1 MDEIRNEKMTSL
13 VGASSEEIARAIAE
27 VMDDMKAHDIKI
39 LRVSEKTAMTDYFVT
54 CSGTSN
60 TQIRAISG
68 EIEYKLGE
76 RGVSPL
82 HIEGYETGTWIAIDY
97 AHVIVYIFS
106 KDQREFYKL
115 EKLWGDAG
123 EVPLNTENKAQED

>member
-1 MDEIRNEKMTSL
+1 MDESKNEKMTSL
-13 VGASSEEIARAIAE
+13 AGASSEEIARAIAE

-76 RGVSPL
+76 RGLQPL

-97 AHVIVYIFS
+97 AHVIVHIFS

>member
-60 TQIRAISG
+60 RQI
-68 EIEYKLGE
+68 
-76 RGVSPL
+76 
-82 HIEGYETGTWIAIDY
+82 
-97 AHVIVYIFS
+97 
-106 KDQREFYKL
+106 
-115 EKLWGDAG
+115 
-123 EVPLNTENKAQED
+123 

>member
-1 MDEIRNEKMTSL
+1 MDESKNEKMTSL

-76 RGVSPL
+76 RGLQPL

-97 AHVIVYIFS
+97 AHVIVHIFS

>member
-1 MDEIRNEKMTSL
+1 MDESKNEKMTSL
-13 VGASSEEIARAIAE
+13 AGASSEEIARAIAE

-76 RGVSPL
+76 RGLTPL
-82 HIEGYETGTWIAIDY
+82 HIEGYETGTWIAMDY
-97 AHVIVYIFS
+97 AHVMVHIFNRE
-106 KDQREFYKL
+106 QRDFYKL
-115 EKLWGDAG
+115 EKLWGDAC
-123 EVPLNTENKAQED
+123 EVPLNTENSEQED

>member
-1 MDEIRNEKMTSL
+1 MPS
-13 VGASSEEIARAIAE
+13 AIAE

-76 RGVSPL
+76 RGLTPL

-97 AHVIVYIFS
+97 AHVIVHIFS

>member
-13 VGASSEEIARAIAE
+13 VGGSAEEIAHAIAE
-27 VMDDMKAHDIKI
+27 VLDNMKARDIKI
-39 LRVSEKTAMTDYFVT
+39 LRVSDKTAMTDYFVT

-60 TQIRAISG
+60 TQIRALSG
-68 EIEYKLGE
+68 EVEYKLGE
-76 RGVSPL
+76 RGLTPL
-82 HIEGYETGTWIAIDY
+82 HIEGYETGTWIAMDY
-97 AHVIVYIFS
+97 AHVIVHIFS

>member
-1 MDEIRNEKMTSL
+1 MDESKNEKMTSL
-13 VGASSEEIARAIAE
+13 AGASSEEIARAIAD
-27 VMDDMKAHDIKI
+27 VLDSMKARDIKL
-39 LRVSEKTAMTDYFVT
+39 LRVSDKTVMTDYFVI

-60 TQIRAISG
+60 TQIKALSG
-68 EIEYKLGE
+68 EVEYKLGE

-82 HIEGYETGTWIAIDY
+82 HIEGYETGTWIAMDY
-97 AHVIVYIFS
+97 AHVIVHIFS

>member
-39 LRVSEKTAMTDYFVT
+39 LRGSEKTAMTDYVVT

-60 TQIRAISG
+60 TQIRAIAG
-68 EIEYKLGE
+68 AMEYKLGE
-76 RGVSPL
+76 RGLQPL

-97 AHVIVYIFS
+97 AHVIVHIFS